1 MKKTVKLLVLIIAA
15 SILYSLESFTYIE
28 STPMADSSL
37 FKTKEGEKLYLE
49 AYAKA
54 LTLWPVK
61 YEEVDLKTSYGK
73 AHVVISGPERGSPL
87 VLLHGMH
94 ASSTMWYPNIKSL
107 NETYRTYAIDY
118 IAEPGKSVLSK
129 GIRTKEDIVQW
140 YSEVFDLLK
149 LKKFSIIGASR
160 GGWIAVE
167 LANKLPKKIDKL
179 VLLSPAQTFTI
190 VKPKENV
197 LRNLYFLIVPE
208 QNRLRST
215 LKTMCYD
222 VNKLEGP
229 FVDQYYTCMKT
240 MRTDMDFLKM
250 IIYTDKELESLK
262 LPVLVLIGDKDI
274 INNNKSLERADKLLP
289 NSQTEVIKKAGHFLS
304 IDQAEK
310 VNEKMLSFL
319 TKK

>member
-1 MKKTVKLLVLIIAA
+1 MKKKVKLLILIIAA
-15 SILYSLESFTYIE
+15 SIAYSLESFSYIE
-28 STPMADSSL
+28 NTRKTDSSL
-37 FKTKEGEKLYLE
+37 FKTKEGENRYLE

-87 VLLHGMH
+87 VLLHGMY

-118 IAEPGKSVLSK
+118 IAEPGKSVLAK
-129 GIRTKEDIVQW
+129 GIRTKEDVLKW
-140 YSEVFDLLK
+140 YSEVFDQLNLGT
-149 LKKFSIIGASR
+149 FSIIGASR

-167 LANKLPKKIDKL
+167 LANKLSKKIDKL
-179 VLLSPAQTFTI
+179 ILLSPAQTFTM

-197 LRNLYFLIVPE
+197 IRNLYFIIVPE
-208 QNRLRST
+208 KNRLRST

-229 FVDQYYTCMKT
+229 FVDQYYTCLKT

-250 IIYTDKELESLK
+250 KIYTDKELESLK

-274 INNNKSLERADKLLP
+274 INNSKSLDRANKLLP
-289 NSQTEVIKKAGHFLS
+289 NSQTEVIKEAGHFLS

-310 VNEKMLSFL
+310 VNERILIFL
-319 TKK
+319 AKK

>member
-15 SILYSLESFTYIE
+15 SIAYSLESFTCIE
-28 STPMADSSL
+28 NTRMTDSSL
-37 FKTKEGEKLYLE
+37 FKTKEGENLYLE

-61 YEEVDLKTSYGK
+61 YEEVYLKTSYGK

-87 VLLHGMH
+87 VLLHGMY

-107 NETYRTYAIDY
+107 NEKHRTYAIDY
-118 IAEPGKSVLSK
+118 IAEPGKSILSK
-129 GIRTKEDIVQW
+129 GIRTKEDIVKW
-140 YSEVFDLLK
+140 YSEVFEKLK
-149 LKKFSIIGASR
+149 LDKFSIIGASR
-160 GGWIAVE
+160 GGWIGVE

-179 VLLSPAQTFTI
+179 ILLSPAQTFTM
-190 VKPKENV
+190 VKPKTNV
-197 LRNLYFLIVPE
+197 LKNLYFTIVPE
-208 QNRLRST
+208 KNRLRST

-222 VNKLEGP
+222 VNKLEDQ
-229 FVDQYYTCMKT
+229 FVEQYYTCMKT

-250 IIYTDKELESLK
+250 MIYTDQELESLK

-274 INNNKSLERADKLLP
+274 INNSKSLERAEKLIP
-289 NSQTEVIKKAGHFLS
+289 NANTEIIKKAGHFLS

-310 VNEKMLSFL
+310 VNEKVLSFL
-319 TKK
+319 NKN